1 MCFGTA
7 MQTVNHS
14 FINCMCLQFLQFL
27 YLLLSYSNQL
37 VDFRDLP
44 IEKVHNLILLGA
56 GRNRNVHVADVF
68 EPNRLPNASSHAIK
82 DFLNVI
88 GMQ

>member
-37 VDFRDLP
+37 VDFRNLP
-44 IEKVHNLILLGA
+44 VEETHNLILLVA
-56 GRNRNVHVADVF
+56 GRNRKINC
-68 EPNRLPNASSHAIK
+68 
-82 DFLNVI
+82 
-88 GMQ
+88 